1 MSGIKI
7 SKSSSSQTS
16 NNTSFDISAW
26 LKKDISLGFL
36 SKKKVTD
43 KEKEAFYLELNTLFS
58 SGVDIR
64 TCLDLLQKESK
75 KSYFSGVLQDF
86 KDRIIHG
93 ASLSESMM
101 HSKDFSPYEY
111 YSIQIGEEMGNLT
124 VVFKQISDFYAK
136 KIKQRRQIISALSYP
151 LLILS
156 SSLLAVVFML
166 YFIVP
171 MFSEIF
177 KRFGGELPFITQQI
191 INASQWLETN
201 FYIILLVIV
210 AMVVS
215 VIMLKEKTWF
225 KIATTNFIVRIPLI
239 GKVYVESNLTKF
251 CSSMALL
258 IGAKIPLIRAI
269 QLVKQMIDFHPIKHS
284 LDQIEEDMLQGKSLH
299 ESFAQF
305 SIYDARMLTLIK
317 IGEEVNKTDVFFNK
331 LAENYSESVDHKTQ
345 LISTFLE
352 PIIIVLLGLIVGF
365 VLIAMYLP
373 MFQLSGGIG

>member
-7 SKSSSSQTS
+7 SKVKPKGEAS
-16 NNTSFDISAW
+16 NASFDISEW
-26 LKKDISLGFL
+26 LKKDINIGFL

-43 KEKEAFYLELNTLFS
+43 KEKEAFYVELNTLFS
-58 SGVDIR
+58 SGVDLL
-64 TCLDLLQKESK
+64 TSLDLLQKEAK
-75 KSYFSGVLQDF
+75 KSYLAQVLEDF
-86 KDRIIHG
+86 KQRIVHG
-93 ASLSESMM
+93 ASFSEAMM

-151 LLILS
+151 MLILS
-156 SSLLAVVFML
+156 SSILAVSFML

-191 INASQWLETN
+191 INASQWFESNVL
-201 FYIILLVIV
+201 IIIFFILGLIT
-210 AMVVS
+210 S
-215 VIMLKEKTWF
+215 IIMLKEKLWF
-225 KIATTNFIVRIPLI
+225 KIAMTNLIMKIPLI
-239 GKVYVESNLTKF
+239 GRVYIESNLNKF

-269 QLVKQMIDFHPIKHS
+269 QLVKQMIDFYPIKHS
-284 LDQIEEDMLQGKSLH
+284 LDKIEEDVLQGKSLH
-299 ESFAQF
+299 DSFSHF
-305 SIYDARMLTLIK
+305 PIYDARMLTLIK
-317 IGEEVNKTDVFFNK
+317 IGEEVNKTDIFFAK
-331 LAENYSESVDHKTQ
+331 LSENYSESVDHKTQ
-345 LISTFLE
+345 MISTFLE

>member
-1 MSGIKI
+1 
-7 SKSSSSQTS
+7 
-16 NNTSFDISAW
+16 
-26 LKKDISLGFL
+26 
-36 SKKKVTD
+36 
-43 KEKEAFYLELNTLFS
+43 
-58 SGVDIR
+58 
-64 TCLDLLQKESK
+64 
-75 KSYFSGVLQDF
+75 
-86 KDRIIHG
+86 
-93 ASLSESMM
+93 M

-151 LLILS
+151 MLILS
-156 SSLLAVVFML
+156 SSILAVAFML

-191 INASQWLETN
+191 INASQWFEANVL
-201 FYIILLVIV
+201 IILFLILALVI
-210 AMVVS
+210 S
-215 VIMLKEKTWF
+215 IIILKEKLWF
-225 KIATTNFIVRIPLI
+225 KIAMTNLIMKIPLI
-239 GKVYVESNLTKF
+239 GRVYIESNLNKF

-269 QLVKQMIDFHPIKHS
+269 QLVKQMIDFYPIKHS
-284 LDQIEEDMLQGKSLH
+284 LEKIEEDVLQGKSLH
-299 ESFAQF
+299 DSFSHF
-305 SIYDARMLTLIK
+305 PIYDARMLTLIK
-317 IGEEVNKTDVFFNK
+317 IGEEVNKTDVFFAK

-345 LISTFLE
+345 MISTFLE